1 MINIYELVSSE
12 LVSLMSSLL
21 VRNGTLVTSRGLI
34 KADIRIVD
42 GVITEIGYDLMRGNA
57 ENVIDATGLLVFPG
71 VVDEHVHMREPGLE
85 YKDDFEHGSR
95 AAIKGGVTTV
105 IEHPNTIPP
114 VDSASR
120 VEYKAKLLETKAY
133 VDFALLGVLHDGN
146 IHEFEDMLRAGVVG
160 FKVFMGPTTGNIP
173 PPSDPSLYEILSKS
187 SKTNT
192 RIMFHAED
200 HSLVTYFTNRAKA
213 MGDSPELHDD
223 ARPPI
228 AEAYSIVKIA
238 SMARYTGGKVH
249 IVHVSS
255 REALRE
261 IKRAKE
267 SGVDITSET
276 CPHYLLLDKR
286 DYARYGSLIKVNP
299 PIRGLEHR
307 EALLEAVKS
316 GFFEAL
322 GSDHAPHA
330 PEEKQ
335 GSIWGASA
343 GFPGVQTLLPLI
355 LDLAL
360 RDIIPLTLI
369 PRLLSE
375 GPARLFKLWPF
386 KGGIHLGASGDL
398 VIVDP
403 SREFTITRD
412 WLEYKHKISPYIGWT
427 LRGVIRY
434 VVLHGEIIVE
444 DNSIIAK
451 RGRFLQNQP
460 S

>member
-1 MINIYELVSSE
+1 
-12 LVSLMSSLL
+12 MSSLL
-21 VRNGTLVTSRGLI
+21 IKNGVIVTSSGII
-34 KADIRIVD
+34 KADIKIID
-42 GVITEIGYDLMRGNA
+42 GLINEIGQDLRREGV
-57 ENVIDATGLLVFPG
+57 ENIIDATGCLVFPG

-95 AAIKGGVTTV
+95 AAIKGGVTTI

-120 VEYKAKLLETKAY
+120 VEYKAKLLESKAY
-133 VDFALLGVLHDGN
+133 VDYALLGVLHDGN

-173 PPSDPSLYEILSKS
+173 PPSDPSLYEILLKS
-187 SKTNT
+187 NRTNT

-200 HSLVTYFTNRAKA
+200 HSLVTYFTSKAKTL
-213 MGDSPELHDD
+213 GDSPELHDD

-228 AEAYSIVKIA
+228 AEAYSIAKISTIA
-238 SMARYTGGKVH
+238 KYTGGKVH

-255 REALRE
+255 KEALGE

-276 CPHYLLLDKR
+276 CPHYLLLDR
-286 DYARYGSLIKVNP
+286 SDYTKYGSLIKVNP
-299 PIRGLEHR
+299 PIRGAEHR
-307 EALLEAVKS
+307 LALLEATRS

-330 PEEKQ
+330 PDEKQ
-335 GSIWGASA
+335 RPIWEASA
-343 GFPGVQTLLPLI
+343 GFPGVQTFFPLI

-360 RDIIPLTLI
+360 RDVIPLTHI

-375 GPARLFKLWPF
+375 GPAKLFKLWPL
-386 KGGIHLGASGDL
+386 KGGVHVGASGDL

-403 SREFTITRD
+403 SKEFVITRD
-412 WLEYKHKISPYIGWT
+412 WLEYKHKISPYIGWK
-427 LRGVIRY
+427 LRGVIKY
-434 VVLHGEIIVE
+434 VVLHGEVVVE
-444 DNSIIAK
+444 DNTIKARKGVFI
-451 RGRFLQNQP
+451 RPQTN
-460 S
+460 